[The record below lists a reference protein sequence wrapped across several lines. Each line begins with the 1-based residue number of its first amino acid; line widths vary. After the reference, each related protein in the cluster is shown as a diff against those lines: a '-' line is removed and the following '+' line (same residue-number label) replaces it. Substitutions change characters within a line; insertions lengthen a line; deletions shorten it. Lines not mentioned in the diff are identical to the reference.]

1 MQAKWAKGSGKTEK
15 SFMGGESFQGFESGD
30 GVEAV
35 LDKDDFRRETLE
47 KVGALWE
54 PKAGSIA
61 TPD

>member
-1 MQAKWAKGSGKTEK
+1 
-15 SFMGGESFQGFESGD
+15 MGGESFQGFESGD